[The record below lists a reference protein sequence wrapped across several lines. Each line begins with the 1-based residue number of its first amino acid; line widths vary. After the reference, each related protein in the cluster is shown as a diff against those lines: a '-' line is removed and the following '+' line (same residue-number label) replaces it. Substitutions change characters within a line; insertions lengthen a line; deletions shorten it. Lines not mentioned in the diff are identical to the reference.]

1 MTDMNQSE
9 LEAHLAWHI
18 RVSGLPTPEREYR
31 AIPGRKH
38 RFDFAWP
45 NFKLLLDVQGGIF
58 NKGKHGRGLGIM
70 QDQEKLNLAT
80 IEGWHVMQVSTRHV
94 TQGQAIQWLR
104 RFFEKRHVD
113 A

>member
-1 MTDMNQSE
+1 MPDLKQRD
-9 LEAHLAWHI
+9 LEGDLAWQI
-18 RVSGLPTPEREYR
+18 RMTGLPTPERQYA
-31 AIPGRKH
+31 AIPGRRH

-58 NKGKHGRGLGIM
+58 TKGKHGRGAGIM

-80 IEGWHVMQVSTRHV
+80 IEGWHVMHVSVRHIDEGTAV
-94 TQGQAIQWLR
+94 QWLR
-104 RFFEKRHVD
+104 RFFEKRIAD